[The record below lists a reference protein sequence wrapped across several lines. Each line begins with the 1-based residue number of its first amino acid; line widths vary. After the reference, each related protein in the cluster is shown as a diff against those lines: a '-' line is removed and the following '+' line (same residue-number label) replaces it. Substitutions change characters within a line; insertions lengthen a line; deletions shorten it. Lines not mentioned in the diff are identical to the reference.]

1 MKLEFLPEA
10 RLEFFEA
17 VDYYEQKQ
25 AGLGKRFRAEIAE
38 ICSMILEHP
47 LLWREQ
53 NASFRRTNC
62 PVFPYYIAYFIRGNV
77 IVVAAVAHSSRH
89 PNYWK
94 ERLD

>member
-1 MKLEFLPEA
+1 MKMEILPEA
-10 RLEFFEA
+10 RQELFDA

-25 AGLGKRFRAEIAE
+25 LGLGKRFYTEIVE

-62 PVFPYYIAYFIRGNV
+62 PVFPYYIAYFIRENV

-94 ERLD
+94 DRLD

>member
-10 RLEFFEA
+10 RLEFFDA

-25 AGLGKRFRAEIAE
+25 TGLGRRFRAEIAE

-47 LLWREQ
+47 LLWRER

-62 PVFPYYIAYFIRGNV
+62 PVFPY
-77 IVVAAVAHSSRH
+77 
-89 PNYWK
+89 
-94 ERLD
+94 